1 MQVAS
6 YAFMFPNEEGVPYR
20 MLLPLLDIL
29 NHGNEQ
35 TANVQIMEAEN
46 GDIYAYALRDIR
58 KGEEV
63 CALQILSTAPVANA
77 CSNSGQRCSRIR
89 VTSARASQ
97 LFPWWGPLMPPSTC
111 CACKLPLLFCCKV
124 MQYVC
129 SRPAAQKVKVCWTL
143 KQQSKPCTADP
154 HVHDGH
160 PAQRSVP
167 VPLRLHPGV
176 RPSSPGGAGPARW
189 QPV

>member
-63 CALQILSTAPVANA
+63 RALQILSTAPR
-77 CSNSGQRCSRIR
+77 GQCVLIL
-89 VTSARASQ
+89 AGDAIE
-97 LFPWWGPLMPPSTC
+97 
-111 CACKLPLLFCCKV
+111 
-124 MQYVC
+124 
-129 SRPAAQKVKVCWTL
+129 
-143 KQQSKPCTADP
+143 SK
-154 HVHDGH
+154 
-160 PAQRSVP
+160 
-167 VPLRLHPGV
+167 
-176 RPSSPGGAGPARW
+176 
-189 QPV
+189 